1 MKDTVIT
8 VRLPK
13 ATRRRL
19 ETLARREGRSL
30 SQQVERLIESGMAGE
45 PVLATRGVRSLSGRL
60 RLARV
65 PTLADFRRVRAQ
77 LSTSLAG
84 RLAEHDQRRR

>member
-1 MKDTVIT
+1 MKDSIIT
-8 VRLPK
+8 VRLPT

-19 ETLARREGRSL
+19 QALARREGRSL
-30 SQQVERLIESGMAGE
+30 SQQVERLIEHGMAGASK
-45 PVLATRGVRSLSGRL
+45 PATREVRPLSGRL

-65 PTLADFRRVRAQ
+65 PPLADFRKVRTQ

-84 RLAEHDQRRR
+84 RFASNDQRRR